1 MRLSR
6 RFLLHTGLLAAV
18 APALD
23 RLPFVRRAL
32 AQAPEWR
39 HGLSLFDDIK
49 YPPGFKQFDSVNA
62 QAPKGGVV
70 RISEIGTFDN
80 FNIAVGSVRGALEA
94 FGIGNIYEELMA
106 RSLDEVSTEYGLLA
120 EAVRHPPDFSWVTYG
135 CARRRAGMTASR

>member
-39 HGLSLFDDIK
+39 HGLSLFDDVK
-49 YPPGFKQFDSVNA
+49 YPPSFKQFDYVNA
-62 QAPKGGVV
+62 QAPKAGATREKNWPRCDG
-70 RISEIGTFDN
+70 STAIGDLTFC
-80 FNIAVGSVRGALEA
+80 R
-94 FGIGNIYEELMA
+94 
-106 RSLDEVSTEYGLLA
+106 
-120 EAVRHPPDFSWVTYG
+120 P
-135 CARRRAGMTASR
+135 RRRASGD